1 MKRNMVCLLAALFL
15 TYKIFSCPALAVQA
29 QSEAGGIHILKTDL
43 TGTVLEGAAFQILGE
58 LEDGDLTDS
67 RVEKKMVKI
76 GDENRIM
83 EVEKF
88 WDNRSM
94 TGKLQ
99 ISAVTDQD
107 GKAAIYGLPHGT
119 YYLMETRAP
128 EGYNR
133 ITEPIRLSIH
143 KYSHLTEEDQ
153 VKDDKG
159 NIIDNT
165 FHIINVRYALPDT
178 GNWGMLQLTAA
189 GIGIVFSSAALLL
202 LNWRRWR

>member
-1 MKRNMVCLLAALFL
+1 MLCLVAVLFL
-15 TYKIFSCPALAVQA
+15 SYKVLFCPVLAVHA

-43 TGTVLEGAAFQILGE
+43 TGSVLEGASFLILGE
-58 LEDGDLTDS
+58 PEDGDLTDS

-99 ISAVTDQD
+99 TSAVTDQE
-107 GKAAIYGLPHGT
+107 GKAAIYGLPYGT
-119 YYLMETRAP
+119 YYLVETRAP

-133 ITEPIRLSIH
+133 IAEPIRLSIH

-165 FHIINVRYALPDT
+165 FHIINVRYSLPDT

-189 GIGIVFSSAALLL
+189 GIGIIFSSAALLL